1 MQEQE
6 QALVKAIARLED
18 ALDGQSGN
26 NYLHITCFYHNQ

>member
-6 QALVKAIARLED
+6 QALVKAIAKLED

-26 NYLHITCFYHNQ
+26 N

>member
-26 NYLHITCFYHNQ
+26 N